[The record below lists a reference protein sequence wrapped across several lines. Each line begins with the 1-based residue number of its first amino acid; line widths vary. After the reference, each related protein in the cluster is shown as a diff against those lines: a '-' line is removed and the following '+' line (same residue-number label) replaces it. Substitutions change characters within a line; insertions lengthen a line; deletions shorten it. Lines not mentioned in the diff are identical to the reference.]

1 MKILIISDTHGN
13 QDNFDKVIEIE
24 KDIDM
29 LVHLG
34 DLQGA
39 DAYIS
44 LKTKCPCYMVAGNN
58 DFHTILKKELFVD
71 IPGHRLMLTHGHYY
85 YVNYGYERLVI
96 GAKANGSD
104 IVMFGHTHKPYE
116 AIMDDVLVLNP
127 GSLSYPRQEGRIPTY
142 MIMNV
147 ENDGKYEVNL
157 KFLEK

>member
-13 QDNFDKVIEIE
+13 KDNFEKVIEIE
-24 KDIDM
+24 RDIDM
-29 LVHLG
+29 LIHLG

-39 DAYIS
+39 DEYIS
-44 LKTKCPCYMVAGNN
+44 LMAKCPCYMVAGNN

-71 IPGHRLMLTHGHYY
+71 IPGHRIMITHGHYY
-85 YVNYGYERLVI
+85 YVNYGYEKLVI
-96 GAKANGSD
+96 GAKVNSAD

-147 ENDGKYEVNL
+147 ENDGKYEVKL
-157 KFLEK
+157 KFLKN